1 MNYSS
6 LVPVLQIVMITVL
19 ALIEVAPARTGESP
33 VNEERLEFQELELS
47 KGTARVNGQGRAP
60 KLRML
65 VSVRDLGEHG
75 YSDTGARG
83 GFEGTRA
90 EGEYESIEYGVLSIG
105 RGITSG
111 GSWQP

>member
-6 LVPVLQIVMITVL
+6 LVPVLKIVLITVL

-33 VNEERLEFQELELS
+33 VNEERLELRELELS
-47 KGTARVNGQGRAP
+47 KDATHVSGHGRAP

-75 YSDTGARG
+75 YSSKLHLNS
-83 GFEGTRA
+83 E
-90 EGEYESIEYGVLSIG
+90 
-105 RGITSG
+105 
-111 GSWQP
+111 